1 MLLKSFYF
9 WRTYIGYV
17 LVALIGTFLFAM
29 SLVGRFEKQIE
40 EKADSTLLY
49 NAQLLSQVLVAPLQN
64 LN

>member
-29 SLVGRFEKQIE
+29 SLVGRFEQQIE
-40 EKADSTLLY
+40 EKADNTPAL
-49 NAQLLSQVLVAPLQN
+49 
-64 LN
+64 